1 MNDLEAELAFH
12 EGRFSAAATS
22 WGKVMAPNPS
32 FEELALKFVGVGSP
46 DALQTYLLTKLDT
59 LAPAD
64 KAQVRTSLPHFWQS
78 CYRETHLSVKLMQHD
93 GVTVEWNMLNFN
105 AFCLV
110 ALLQTNL

>member
-1 MNDLEAELAFH
+1 MEAELAFK

-22 WGKVMAPNPS
+22 WGKVLAPNPS

-64 KAQVRTSLPHFWQS
+64 KAQVQILSHNSLS
-78 CYRETHLSVKLMQHD
+78 KL
-93 GVTVEWNMLNFN
+93 
-105 AFCLV
+105 A
-110 ALLQTNL
+110 

>member
-1 MNDLEAELAFH
+1 MAFT

-22 WGKVMAPNPS
+22 WGRVLAPNPS

-64 KAQVRTSLPHFWQS
+64 KAQVGKSSHLPFAASLPEIGWG
-78 CYRETHLSVKLMQHD
+78 D
-93 GVTVEWNMLNFN
+93 TVHS
-105 AFCLV
+105 ASH
-110 ALLQTNL
+110 